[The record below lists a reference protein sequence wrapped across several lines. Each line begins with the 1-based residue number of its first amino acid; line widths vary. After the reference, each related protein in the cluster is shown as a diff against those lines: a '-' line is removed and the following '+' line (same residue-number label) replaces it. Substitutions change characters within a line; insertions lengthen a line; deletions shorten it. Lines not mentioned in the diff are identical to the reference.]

1 MPLAYWCVL
10 IAALMPYALGK
21 YAKRGVPS
29 DNRYPREDYE
39 NFPPRNRRAYAAHQ
53 NALESFPFFAVAVVI
68 ALTMGAPVYIVNV
81 LAVLYVLLRI
91 AHALLYIFN
100 KPTAR
105 SLSFAVAIA
114 INVVIFVLPVFT

>member
-1 MPLAYWCVL
+1 
-10 IAALMPYALGK
+10 
-21 YAKRGVPS
+21 
-29 DNRYPREDYE
+29 
-39 NFPPRNRRAYAAHQ
+39 
-53 NALESFPFFAVAVVI
+53 
-68 ALTMGAPVYIVNV
+68 MGAPVYIVNV

>member
-10 IAALMPYALGK
+10 IAALMPYTLGK

>member
-10 IAALMPYALGK
+10 IAALLPYALGK
-21 YAKRGVPS
+21 YAKLGVPS

-68 ALTMGAPVYIVNV
+68 ALTMGAPVYTVNL
-81 LAVLYVLLRI
+81 LAVLYILLRI

-100 KPTAR
+100 KPMAR
-105 SLSFAVAIA
+105 SMIFAVAMA
-114 INVVIFVLPVFT
+114 VNVAIFVSPVFR